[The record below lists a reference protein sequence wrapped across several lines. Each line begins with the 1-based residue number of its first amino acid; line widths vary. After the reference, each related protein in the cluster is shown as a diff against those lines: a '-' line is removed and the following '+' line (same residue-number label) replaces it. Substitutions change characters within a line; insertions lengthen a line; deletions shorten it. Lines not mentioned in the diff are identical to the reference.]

1 MRLRI
6 SGTVDESVVDG
17 PGLRFVVFT
26 QGCHHHCPGCQNPHT
41 HDPEGGYDADT
52 DELLALALSNPLL
65 SGITLSGG
73 EPFLQPVPLA
83 DLARKAKDAGLDVI
97 SYSGFTFEQIL
108 ESPAAMELLREIDI
122 LVDGPFVEE
131 KRSMDLKFRGSS
143 NQRAIDVRESLA
155 TGHIVPAWE
164 EEVFASPRP

>member
-41 HDPEGGYDADT
+41 HDPKGGHDADT

-83 DLARKAKDAGLDVI
+83 DLARKAKNAGLDVI

-143 NQRAIDVRESLA
+143 NQRAIDVQESLVV
-155 TGHIVPAWE
+155 GHIVPAWE

>member
-52 DELLALALSNPLL
+52 DELLALAVSNPLL

-73 EPFLQPVPLA
+73 EPFLQPAPLA

>member
-143 NQRAIDVRESLA
+143 NQRAIDVQESLA